1 MARTKGGEQTQ
12 KAPSKAPRKYYAPKA
27 ASKKAAVSSKKAV
40 VTGAQKKPAARHT
53 HPGVKA
59 LQEIRFYQRSTELLL
74 RKLPFQHLVRE
85 IAQQSKT
92 DLRFQSAAIA
102 ALQEAAEAY
111 LVGLFED
118 TNLCSLHAK
127 RVTIM
132 PKDMQ
137 LARRIRGERQ

>member
-1 MARTKGGEQTQ
+1 MARTKGTNAERPV
-12 KAPSKAPRKYYAPKA
+12 PSKQPRKYYAPKA
-27 ASKKAAVSSKKAV
+27 ASKKAVGSKKAAV
-40 VTGAQKKPAARHT
+40 SGVSQKKPATRH
-53 HPGVKA
+53 HNPGMKA
-59 LQEIRFYQRSTELLL
+59 LQEIKFYQD
-74 RKLPFQHLVRE
+74 
-85 IAQQSKT
+85 QQNYS
-92 DLRFQSAAIA
+92 AIA

-137 LARRIRGERQ
+137 LARRIRGERT